1 MGAFFTASSAEK
13 GAAGTGAIGAG
24 AGIIGAGVTGASATG
39 GRMAMLLSALPTTSH
54 GLLGSTL
61 RDYNQIHFVQII
73 F

>member
-24 AGIIGAGVTGASATG
+24 VIGAGATG
-39 GRMAMLLSALPTTSH
+39 GRVAMLLRALPTTSH

>member
-13 GAAGTGAIGAG
+13 GAAGTGAISAG
-24 AGIIGAGVTGASATG
+24 AGVIDAGATG
-39 GRMAMLLSALPTTSH
+39 GRVAMLLSALPTTSH